1 MDVLAAIGQRVAD
14 RRLDR
19 QGLLASEC
27 PSRFL
32 ELEGDSAAVGAND
45 DRVVGELA
53 GLVLVVVSSEAM
65 REERDQERFDSV
77 A

>member
-14 RRLDR
+14 CRLDR

-27 PSRFL
+27 TSSFL
-32 ELEGDSAAVGAND
+32 ELEGDSVAVGAND
-45 DRVVGELA
+45 DRVVGRFV

-65 REERDQERFDSV
+65 REERDQERSDSV